1 MFQTKIDV
9 IDEIIAHFSKP
20 EADYGLNGDYGQC
33 VYRGPN
39 NKRCAIGCLI
49 PDEIY
54 DPVWDLEILVIK
66 ELMDDNY
73 LPNLFSKEIDIDFL
87 ISLQDLHDGCALAK
101 KPMSDFL
108 AGL

>member
-54 DPVWDLEILVIK
+54 DPVWDLEILGRTGFA
-66 ELMDDNY
+66 N
-73 LPNLFSKEIDIDFL
+73 PGL
-87 ISLQDLHDGCALAK
+87 IGTFWKSVA
-101 KPMSDFL
+101 PIV
-108 AGL
+108 AGENSRLRN